1 MQIKTHR
8 FGDLEVSQEQVLRFR
23 EGLIGFPS
31 KKRFVLLPVG
41 RSSPLWWLQAADD
54 PYLAFVVMD
63 PTTVIPDY
71 RPSIPPRDLAAVG
84 LASVDEAQ
92 LLVLVVIPS
101 DPAEMT
107 VNLQGPIVLN
117 PRTRAARQVVLGEGP
132 FSTRHPIIREV
143 QRTARRELASGQAG
157 RVSAQAR

>member
-1 MQIKTHR
+1 MRIKTHR
-8 FGDLEVSQEQVLRFR
+8 FGDLEVAQEQVVRFR

-41 RSSPLWWLQAADD
+41 RSSPLAWLQAVDD

-71 RPSIPPRDLAAVG
+71 RPPIPPRDLAAVG
-84 LASVDEAQ
+84 LASAGEAQ

-107 VNLQGPIVLN
+107 ANLQGPIVVN

-132 FSTRHPIIREV
+132 YSTRHPIIREV
-143 QRTARRELASGQAG
+143 QRAARLELASGQPGPVA
-157 RVSAQAR
+157 AEAR